1 MAEDRETGRENEV
14 EKERRRGGVE
24 RLNEKKKYKRERER
38 DRMYLL
44 QRVNS
49 NNWRCIFLYNCA
61 IKIQKKY
68 NH

>member
-1 MAEDRETGRENEV
+1 MEGDRERGRENGV

-24 RLNEKKKYKRERER
+24 RLNEKKKYKRER

-61 IKIQKKY
+61 I
-68 NH
+68 